1 MSFDLRINQGDL
13 VIGSDGDLSKVEDVE
28 KLIQDVLKILMTP
41 IGANV
46 FFTWYGSLL
55 SGSMVGQVMD
65 ATFRRSAVE
74 QQIRSNLETLQRMQ
88 KQQAA
93 NGQRVTPG
101 ELLAAIQNIQVHRNV
116 VDPTYF
122 TVAVRILTK
131 GFQSATA
138 TFDTTL

>member
-1 MSFDLRINQGDL
+1 MSFDLRVNQGDL
-13 VIGSDGDLSKVEDVE
+13 VIGADGDLSKVEDLE

-55 SGSMVGQVMD
+55 AGSMIGQVMD

-101 ELLAAIQNIQVHRNV
+101 ELLAAIQSVQVHRNV
-116 VDPTYF
+116 VDPTYY
-122 TVAVRILTK
+122 TIAVRILTK
-131 GFQSATA
+131 GFQSATT